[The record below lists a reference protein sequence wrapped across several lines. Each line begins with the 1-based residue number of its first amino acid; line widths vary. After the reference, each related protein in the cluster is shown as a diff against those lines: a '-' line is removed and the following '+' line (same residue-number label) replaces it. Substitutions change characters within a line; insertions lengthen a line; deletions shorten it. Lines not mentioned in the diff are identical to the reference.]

1 MSFGGR
7 KVDDEVDHV
16 VEVVEV
22 VEQKSRP
29 CHFLRSVSHI
39 LKAAS
44 HILGG

>member
-7 KVDDEVDHV
+7 KVDDV

-22 VEQKSRP
+22 VEQKIRT